1 MPDAYETA
9 HNLDPDNGADAAAD
23 EDGDGVSNAQEYLAG
38 TDPQDRQSCLK
49 IDRVS
54 LGPGGTQL
62 EFGVSSNKT
71 YAVQY
76 RERFGESAWL
86 VLTNLPASTRNETA
100 VIIDPEPF
108 GQRFYRLRTP
118 RVP

>member
-1 MPDAYETA
+1 MASERS
-9 HNLDPDNGADAAAD
+9 G
-23 EDGDGVSNAQEYLAG
+23 
-38 TDPQDRQSCLK
+38 
-49 IDRVS
+49 I
-54 LGPGGTQL
+54 
-62 EFGVSSNKT
+62 SSNKT

-100 VIIDPEPF
+100 VIIDPGPF